1 MATFSENQVNH
12 LYVVNNVVNYNGSDK
27 PNVSYGTTAVGD
39 IMIRMNKY
47 TELVYGEYLGANK
60 EVIRTDVIDPKKI
73 LWATHKSA
81 DDLARS
87 LKAVKVTLD
96 ADPVAGQDYY
106 IRVLFKAFA
115 SLGEE
120 DTYVKWAST
129 HATASST
136 KSSVYKELA
145 VSLFRNFVPE
155 ASDLIKVFLLTASGK
170 TEITAVNQALTDVY
184 TGLVIAEKEQPWRRG
199 IMSSDPVDFTVTP
212 STITSNGEEVEW
224 GTVEDYTKTYA
235 VKVSNGKKLADL
247 EYFLMGER
255 GDQYRGIGYPNNWE
269 TEYLVDPSKG
279 YDVITIHYYTD
290 EANENVQKSEKDI
303 TFVCL
308 PSAVESL
315 KDAINNEVGYNLLP
329 GTPA

>member
-12 LYVVNNVVNYNGSDK
+12 LYVVNSVVTYDSSTK
-27 PNVSYGTTAVGD
+27 PNVSSGTTAVGD
-39 IMIRMNKY
+39 IMIRKNDY
-47 TELVYGEYLGANK
+47 TGLVYGEYLGANK
-60 EVIRTDVIDPKKI
+60 EAIRTDVIDPKKI
-73 LWATHKSA
+73 LWASYKKA

-96 ADPVAGQDYY
+96 ADPVSGQDYY
-106 IRVLFKAFA
+106 LRLLFKAFA

-129 HATASST
+129 HATPSST
-136 KSSVYKELA
+136 KSSIYKDLA
-145 VSLFRNFVPE
+145 VSLVRNFVPE
-155 ASDLIKVFLLTASGK
+155 ASDLIQVFLLTASSK
-170 TEITAVNQALTDVY
+170 IEVTTVNQTLSDTY

-235 VKVSNGKKLADL
+235 VKVNNGKKIADL

-255 GDQYRGIGYPNNWE
+255 GDQYRGINFPNNWE
-269 TEYLVDPSKG
+269 TEYLVDSSKG
-279 YDVITIHYYTD
+279 YDVVTIHYYTD

-303 TFVCL
+303 TFVCSDNEETGAL
-308 PSAVESL
+308 II
-315 KDAINNEVGYNLLP
+315 AINNAVGSEIL
-329 GTPA
+329 AIE